1 MMQACSINIMLAERF
16 MRDMLVVFGIN
27 CKCGLYRFALSCFG
41 SVGYL

>member
-1 MMQACSINIMLAERF
+1 MLAERF